1 MTVLKLCGVAIV
13 SVVAMVILRL
23 YKSEFVVPVGLISA
37 IVLLGG
43 CLTIMHPI
51 GEYIN
56 ELSKTSFFS
65 YYFDAIMKAL
75 GIGII
80 AETTSAICRDNGA
93 SSIASKVEFGAK
105 LLILS
110 LSLPIVKEIVSMA
123 LEVIS

>member
-1 MTVLKLCGVAIV
+1 MTVLKICGVALI
-13 SVVAMVILRL
+13 SVIAIVILRI
-23 YKSEFVVPVGLISA
+23 YKSEFVAPVGLICVV
-37 IVLLGG
+37 VLLGG
-43 CLTIMHPI
+43 CLTIMYPI

-56 ELSKTSFFS
+56 ELSKTSLFS
-65 YYFDAIMKAL
+65 YYFNAIMKAL

-80 AETTSAICRDNGA
+80 AETTSTVCRDNGA

>member
-1 MTVLKLCGVAIV
+1 MKIMVLF
-13 SVVAMVILRL
+13 VINWH
-23 YKSEFVVPVGLISA
+23 FV
-37 IVLLGG
+37 
-43 CLTIMHPI
+43 M
-51 GEYIN
+51 
-56 ELSKTSFFS
+56 
-65 YYFDAIMKAL
+65 IMKAL

-80 AETTSAICRDNGA
+80 AETTSTVCRDNGA

>member
-1 MTVLKLCGVAIV
+1 MTVLKICGVAVI
-13 SVVAMVILRL
+13 SVFAIVILRI
-23 YKSEFVVPVGLISA
+23 YRSEFVAPVSLVSV

-56 ELSKTSFFS
+56 DLSKTSFFS

-80 AETTSAICRDNGA
+80 AETTSTVCRDSGA

-110 LSLPIVKEIVSMA
+110 LSLPIVKKIVSMA